1 MEEWKD
7 IPAYQGKYQV
17 SNLGN
22 VKSLNY
28 NRTGEEKIL
37 KPVKG
42 RDNYLHV
49 YLCKNGK
56 QKNIK
61 IHRLVAEAFIPKID
75 GKEFVDHIDGNRQNN
90 NVNNLRWCTQAEN
103 NSFDLARKHM
113 SEAKQGRKNYM
124 YGKTGKLHHR
134 SKAVLCIELNKIFGS
149 AMEVQRKLGIPHSN
163 ISDCCNGKCKSAGG
177 YHWKFI

>member
-28 NRTGEEKIL
+28 NRTGKEKIL

-42 RDNYLHV
+42 GDNYLHV

-61 IHRLVAEAFIPKID
+61 IHRLVAEAFIPKTD
-75 GKEFVDHIDGNRQNN
+75 GKEFVDHIDGDRQNN

-103 NSFDLARKHM
+103 KRYD
-113 SEAKQGRKNYM
+113 
-124 YGKTGKLHHR
+124 
-134 SKAVLCIELNKIFGS
+134 
-149 AMEVQRKLGIPHSN
+149 
-163 ISDCCNGKCKSAGG
+163 
-177 YHWKFI
+177 

>member
-1 MEEWKD
+1 M
-7 IPAYQGKYQV
+7 
-17 SNLGN
+17 
-22 VKSLNY
+22 
-28 NRTGEEKIL
+28 

-42 RDNYLHV
+42 GDNYLHV

-75 GKEFVDHIDGNRQNN
+75 GKEFVDHIDGDRQNN

-103 NSFDLARKHM
+103 NSFDLVRKHM

-124 YGKTGKLHHR
+124 YGKTGELHHR
-134 SKAVLCIELNKIFGS
+134 SKAVLCIELHKIFGS
-149 AMEVQRKLGIPHSN
+149 AMEVQR
-163 ISDCCNGKCKSAGG
+163 
-177 YHWKFI
+177 